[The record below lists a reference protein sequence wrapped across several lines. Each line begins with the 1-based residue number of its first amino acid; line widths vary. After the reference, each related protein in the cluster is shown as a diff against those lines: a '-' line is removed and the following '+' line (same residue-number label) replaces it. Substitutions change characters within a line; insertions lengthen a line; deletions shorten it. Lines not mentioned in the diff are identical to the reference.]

1 MRKNVNI
8 KVWRLPR
15 TIYKTFFFV
24 LLFLF
29 VWYAY
34 ISISPSVFGINIQEF
49 ATTRNTYE
57 ATIPAKR
64 GSIYDADGDTLALNV
79 YSYTVIAYLE
89 PSRTTNPERPQH
101 VVDVEG
107 TAKVLAPILN
117 MSEESLIS
125 LLSLKGRYQVEL
137 GPGGRG
143 ITELKKEQIEKL
155 RLPGIDFIESSK
167 RFYPNGD
174 FASYVIGYAKSNEH
188 NLDGQTKMIIDGE
201 LGIELKYDDILK
213 GTDGYEKYQQD
224 AKGYQIPETEVTR
237 IDALNGND
245 IYLTINSSIQRFLE
259 EAMDEAEQKYNY
271 EWFQVHIMDANTGDI
286 VASASSPSFDPNVR
300 EIVNYENNLTSIVI
314 EPGSVMKTF
323 TYMCAMEKGTYN
335 GDKTFRSGSIEIDGG
350 YISDWNNYGWGTI
363 TYDYGYEQSS
373 NVGITSML
381 LVDKFI
387 EANDLRLC
395 LKKFG
400 FGEITGIELPNEA
413 KGKLDFFYPI
423 EVAAAGFGQGIYV
436 TPVQILQGYSAIA
449 NNGKMLKP
457 HIIKKIVD
465 SNTGDIVYERKVE
478 ESDPVL
484 SESTITAIKER
495 MYNVVNGAGRSGSN
509 YSVLSSGIDLIGK
522 TGTAQIYERGGY
534 LKNQYIRS
542 FTGIFPRENPKYII
556 YAAVKKVN
564 PDTGTVTA
572 NAVKKIVQN
581 ISKYANLYTA
591 PSNSVVASY
600 NLANYS
606 SRSVDAIKQVLE
618 ELGMKPIIIGDG
630 GYVVSQ
636 YPNYGNTV
644 LAGEK
649 VFLLTN
655 GSNYTMPNMKG
666 WSRTDVMAY
675 SKLLGKDIIVNGE
688 GYVTS
693 QNIKT
698 NGSIND
704 DTIIEV
710 TLEDKY
716 Q

>member
-8 KVWRLPR
+8 KVWKLPR
-15 TIYKTFFFV
+15 ILYKTFFFV

-29 VWYAY
+29 AWYAY
-34 ISISPSVFGINIQEF
+34 ISISPIVFGINIQEF

-57 ATIPAKR
+57 AIIPAKR

-89 PSRTTNPERPQH
+89 PSRTINPERPQH

-107 TAKVLAPILN
+107 TAKALSPILN
-117 MSEESLIS
+117 MSEESLTA
-125 LLSLKGRYQVEL
+125 LLSLEGRYQVEL

-155 RLPGIDFIESSK
+155 RLPGIDFVESSK

-174 FASYVIGYAKSNEH
+174 FASYVIGYAKPNDH
-188 NLDGQTKMIIDGE
+188 TVDGKTKSIIDGE
-201 LGIELKYDDILK
+201 LGIELKYDEMLK

-224 AKGYQIPETEVTR
+224 AKGYQIPETEVVR
-237 IDALNGND
+237 IDAENGND
-245 IYLTINSSIQRFLE
+245 IYLTINSGIQRFLE
-259 EAMDEAEQKYNY
+259 EAMDDAEQKYNY
-271 EWFQVHIMDANTGDI
+271 EWFQVHVMDATTGDI

-323 TYMCAMEKGTYN
+323 TYLCAMQKGTYD
-335 GDKTFRSGSIEIDGG
+335 GAKTFRSGSIEVEDG
-350 YISDWNNYGWGTI
+350 YISDWNNYGWGVI
-363 TYDYGYEQSS
+363 NYDYGYEQSS

-387 EANDLRLC
+387 DSNDLRDC
-395 LKKFG
+395 LRKFG
-400 FGEITGIELPNEA
+400 FGETTGIELPNEA
-413 KGKLDFFYPI
+413 KGKLDFYYPI

-436 TPVQILQGYSAIA
+436 TPIQILQGYSAIA

-465 SNTGDIVYERKVE
+465 SNTNEIIYERKIE
-478 ESDPVL
+478 ESENVL
-484 SESTITAIKER
+484 NDSSITKIKEL
-495 MYNVVNGAGRSGSN
+495 MYNVVNGYGRSGSN

-522 TGTAQIYERGGY
+522 TGTAQIYEHGAY

-542 FTGIFPRENPKYII
+542 FTGIFPKDNPKYII
-556 YAAVKKVN
+556 YAAIKKVN
-564 PDTGTVTA
+564 PDSGVAIST
-572 NAVKKIVQN
+572 AVKNIVQN
-581 ISKYANLYTA
+581 ISKYANLYST
-591 PSNSVVASY
+591 PETNIVNSY

-606 SRSVDAIKQVLE
+606 SRSVSAVKQVLE
-618 ELGMKPIIIGDG
+618 ELGLKPIIIGDG
-630 GYVVSQ
+630 DYIISQ
-636 YPNYGNTV
+636 YPRYNNTV

-655 GSNYTMPNMKG
+655 GTNYTMPNMKG

-675 SKLLGKDIIVNGE
+675 AKLLNKDIIINGE
-688 GYVTS
+688 GYVVS
-693 QNIKT
+693 Q
-698 NGSIND
+698 SINANHSIGVD
-704 DTIIEV
+704 DIIEV
-710 TLEDKY
+710 NLEDKY
-716 Q
+716 

>member
-15 TIYKTFFFV
+15 AIYKTFFFV

-49 ATTRNTYE
+49 ANTRNTYE
-57 ATIPAKR
+57 AIIPAKR

-89 PSRTTNPERPQH
+89 PSRTNNPERPQH

-107 TAKVLAPILN
+107 TAKALAPILN
-117 MSEESLIS
+117 MSEESLIK
-125 LLSLKGRYQVEL
+125 LLSLEGRYQVEL

-174 FASYVIGYAKSNEH
+174 FASYVIGYAKPNDH
-188 NLDGQTKMIIDGE
+188 TIDGKTKSIIDGE
-201 LGIELKYDDILK
+201 LGIELKYDEMLK
-213 GTDGYEKYQQD
+213 GKDGYEKYQQD

-237 IDALNGND
+237 IEAENGND
-245 IYLTINSSIQRFLE
+245 IYLTINSGIQRFLE
-259 EAMDEAEQKYNY
+259 EAMDEAEQKYHY
-271 EWFQVHIMDANTGDI
+271 EWFQIHVMDATTGDI
-286 VASASSPSFDPNVR
+286 VASASSPSFDPNIR

-323 TYMCAMEKGTYN
+323 TYMCAMEKGTYDGN
-335 GDKTFRSGSIEIDGG
+335 KTFRSGSIEVEDG

-387 EANDLRLC
+387 DANDLKDC
-395 LKKFG
+395 LRKFG
-400 FGEITGIELPNEA
+400 FGETTGIELPNEA
-413 KGKLDFFYPI
+413 KGKLDFYYPI

-449 NNGKMLKP
+449 SNGKMLKP
-457 HIIKKIVD
+457 HIIKKIVN

-478 ESDPVL
+478 ESDTVL
-484 SESTITAIKER
+484 KESTITAIKER

-522 TGTAQIYERGGY
+522 TGTAQIYERGAY

-556 YAAVKKVN
+556 YAAIKKVN
-564 PDTGTVTA
+564 PDNGSVTA

-581 ISKYANLYTA
+581 ISKYANLYST
-591 PSNSVVASY
+591 PDSSVVTSY
-600 NLANYS
+600 TLANYS
-606 SRSVDAIKQVLE
+606 SRSVNAVKQVLE
-618 ELGMKPIIIGDG
+618 ELGMKPIILGDG
-630 GYVVSQ
+630 EYIISQ
-636 YPNYGNTV
+636 YPKYNNTV

-655 GSNYTMPNMKG
+655 GSNYVMPDMKG

-675 SKLLGKDIIVNGE
+675 SKLLNKEIIINGE

-693 QNIKT
+693 QNIKA
-698 NGSIND
+698 NSVINLD
-704 DTIIEV
+704 SIIEV
-710 TLEDKY
+710 NLEDKY
-716 Q
+716 

>member
-335 GDKTFRSGSIEIDGG
+335 GDKTFRSGSIEVEGG

-484 SESTITAIKER
+484 SENTITAIKER

-606 SRSVDAIKQVLE
+606 SRSVDAVKQVLE

-655 GSNYTMPNMKG
+655 GNNYTMPNMKG

>member
-1 MRKNVNI
+1 MKKNI
-8 KVWRLPR
+8 KVIGWRAPKILFM
-15 TIYKTFFFV
+15 FFFS
-24 LLFLF
+24 LLVFFFL
-29 VWYAY
+29 VYAY
-34 ISISPSVFGINIQEF
+34 ISISPKVLGINIQEF
-49 ATTRNTYE
+49 ANTRNTYK
-57 ATIPAKR
+57 TVLKAKR
-64 GSIYDADGDTLALNV
+64 GTIFDKDGNTLALNV

-89 PSRTTNPERPQH
+89 PSRTVDMKNPKH
-101 VVDVEG
+101 VVDKEY
-107 TAKVLAPILN
+107 TARMLSPLLN
-117 MSEESLIS
+117 MTESDLIS
-125 LLSLKGRYQVEL
+125 LLSLDRYQVEL

-143 ITELKKEQIEKL
+143 ITELKKEEIEKL
-155 RLPGIDFIESSK
+155 NLPGIDFIESSK

-174 FASYVIGYAKSNEH
+174 FASYIIGYAKTNEKDI
-188 NLDGQTKMIIDGE
+188 DGKKVNVIEGE
-201 LGIELKYDDILK
+201 LGIESKYNDILS
-213 GTDGYEKYQQD
+213 GVDGMLSYQQD
-224 AKGYQIPETEVTR
+224 ANGYQIPETKEER
-237 IDALNGND
+237 IDALDGYD
-245 IYLTINSSIQRFLE
+245 VYLTINSSIQRFLE

-572 NAVKKIVQN
+572 NAVKRIVQN

-606 SRSVDAIKQVLE
+606 SRSVDAVKQVLE

>member
-1 MRKNVNI
+1 
-8 KVWRLPR
+8 
-15 TIYKTFFFV
+15 
-24 LLFLF
+24 
-29 VWYAY
+29 
-34 ISISPSVFGINIQEF
+34 
-49 ATTRNTYE
+49 
-57 ATIPAKR
+57 
-64 GSIYDADGDTLALNV
+64 
-79 YSYTVIAYLE
+79 
-89 PSRTTNPERPQH
+89 
-101 VVDVEG
+101 
-107 TAKVLAPILN
+107 
-117 MSEESLIS
+117 MSEESLIK
-125 LLSLKGRYQVEL
+125 LLSLEGRYQVEL

-174 FASYVIGYAKSNEH
+174 FASYVIGYAKPNDH
-188 NLDGQTKMIIDGE
+188 TIDGKTKSIIDGE
-201 LGIELKYDDILK
+201 LGIELKYDEMLK
-213 GTDGYEKYQQD
+213 GKDGYEKYQQD

-237 IDALNGND
+237 IEAENGND
-245 IYLTINSSIQRFLE
+245 IYLTINSGIQRFLE
-259 EAMDEAEQKYNY
+259 EAMDEAEQKYHY
-271 EWFQVHIMDANTGDI
+271 DWLQIHVMDATTGDI
-286 VASASSPSFDPNVR
+286 VASASSPSFDPNIR

-323 TYMCAMEKGTYN
+323 TYMCAMQKGTYDGN
-335 GDKTFRSGSIEIDGG
+335 KTFRSGSIEVEDG

-387 EANDLRLC
+387 DANDLKDC
-395 LKKFG
+395 LRKFG
-400 FGEITGIELPNEA
+400 FGETTGIELPNEA
-413 KGKLDFFYPI
+413 KGKLDFYYPI

-457 HIIKKIVD
+457 HIIKKIVN

-478 ESDPVL
+478 ESDTVL
-484 SESTITAIKER
+484 KESTITAIKER

-522 TGTAQIYERGGY
+522 TGTAQIYERGAY

-556 YAAVKKVN
+556 YAAIKKVN
-564 PDTGTVTA
+564 PDNGSVTA

-581 ISKYANLYTA
+581 ISKYANLYST
-591 PSNSVVASY
+591 PDSSVVTSY
-600 NLANYS
+600 TLANYS
-606 SRSVDAIKQVLE
+606 SRSVNAVKQVLE
-618 ELGMKPIIIGDG
+618 ELGMKPIILGDG
-630 GYVVSQ
+630 EYIISQ
-636 YPNYGNTV
+636 YPKYNNTV

-655 GSNYTMPNMKG
+655 GSNYTMPDMKG

-675 SKLLGKDIIVNGE
+675 SKLLNKEIIINGE
-688 GYVTS
+688 GYVIS
-693 QNIKT
+693 QNIKA
-698 NGSIND
+698 NSIINLD
-704 DTIIEV
+704 SIIEV
-710 TLEDKY
+710 NLEDKY
-716 Q
+716 